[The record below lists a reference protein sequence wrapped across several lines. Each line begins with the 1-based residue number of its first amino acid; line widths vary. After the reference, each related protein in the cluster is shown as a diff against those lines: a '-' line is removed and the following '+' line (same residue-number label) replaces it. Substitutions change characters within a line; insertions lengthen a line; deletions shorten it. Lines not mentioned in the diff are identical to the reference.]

1 MLPEARLVH
10 AIPGRMRL
18 RLPAMR
24 GDDPYFHSLREAL
37 LEQAPGAEVSVSPGT
52 ASLLVED
59 TGLRPRDLARL
70 AREHGWFTL
79 IRKPGTRPDRPTS
92 SARLTDL
99 LDASRATPSLVAI
112 LVALA
117 ILQVARGQVMVPALS
132 LLWIAFELVRRQ
144 GAWSRYPETSRTPS
158 DQALH

>member
-1 MLPEARLVH
+1 
-10 AIPGRMRL
+10 MRL

-24 GDDPYFHSLREAL
+24 GDDPYFHRLREAL
-37 LEQAPGAEVSVSPGT
+37 LEQAPGAEVSVSPRT
-52 ASLLVED
+52 ASILVED
-59 TGLRPRDLARL
+59 AELRPRDLARL

-79 IRKPGTRPDRPTS
+79 VGKPAAGRDRPPLS
-92 SARLTDL
+92 SGITDV

-132 LLWIAFELVRRQ
+132 LLWFAFELVRRQ
-144 GAWSRYPETSRTPS
+144 GAWSRYPDTSRAPS